1 MLKGTPPGKYGLLM
15 GSLSD
20 VNIQAPQAFLLHSGE
35 AWRLHRCRT
44 VIDTM
49 RLTAAGEV
57 HEPDQAGNHGDSWPG
72 SRCEGVERGR
82 KREGSFPHRPLIHT
96 VPSVPNPIMACEGD
110 DSEVGLADSEGLEA
124 LEPKGEKTGERIG
137 EECSKQGAEGR
148 V

>member
-49 RLTAAGEV
+49 RL
-57 HEPDQAGNHGDSWPG
+57 
-72 SRCEGVERGR
+72 RR
-82 KREGSFPHRPLIHT
+82 
-96 VPSVPNPIMACEGD
+96 
-110 DSEVGLADSEGLEA
+110 LE
-124 LEPKGEKTGERIG
+124 KCMNRI
-137 EECSKQGAEGR
+137 KQGIMEILGPGADVKR
-148 V
+148 